1 MQTPCR
7 KPDYLDFYLTHQG
20 LRALADASPK
30 NALLAGR
37 GPPGTHDIS
46 LLSNTLERIKRL
58 NTGSETSAVQL
69 PIFDKS
75 LHGGQGDRSTRTL
88 PIEGPV
94 DVFILEG
101 WSLGYSAIEAG
112 TLEQRWK
119 RGRTASAHPWETVE
133 EINSNLAKFQSTI
146 HPYFDAHVAIQP
158 SSFDHV
164 YRWRLQ
170 QEHHMKSLN
179 GGQGMSDEEVE
190 RFVDRYMPVYECYA
204 EDSHAAPSLTM
215 YFGPD
220 REVEKVEQL

>member
-1 MQTPCR
+1 M
-7 KPDYLDFYLTHQG
+7 
-20 LRALADASPK
+20 
-30 NALLAGR
+30 LAGR
-37 GPPGTHDIS
+37 GPPGTHDIP
-46 LLSNTLERIKRL
+46 LLSEILERIKGL
-58 NTGSETSAVQL
+58 NSGSDSSTVQL
-69 PIFDKS
+69 PVFDKS
-75 LHGGQGDRSTRTL
+75 LHSGLGDRSNRTV

-101 WSLGYSAIEAG
+101 WSLGYSATDAK

-119 RGRTASAHPWETVE
+119 RGRTASSQPWKTIE
-133 EINSNLAKFQSTI
+133 EIDSNLAKFESAI
-146 HPYFDAHVAIQP
+146 HPHFDAHVAIQP

-204 EDSHAAPSLTM
+204 EDPHPAPSLTM

-220 REVEKVEQL
+220 REVEKVEQV